1 MKGEGGGRRGGDA
14 LAHWPGQAEKGN
26 LRAARS
32 PMPSG
37 GTTPPQLRLPAHGPA
52 CILSPLKVNSGGSRP
67 HSWDFLETKLHLVPL
82 PFLLKLL
89 LLYF

>member
-1 MKGEGGGRRGGDA
+1 MPLLTGPARPRGGTSG
-14 LAHWPGQAEKGN
+14 LPG
-26 LRAARS
+26 ARYQG
-32 PMPSG
+32 G
-37 GTTPPQLRLPAHGPA
+37 GTTPPQLRLPAHSPA
-52 CILSPLKVNSGGSRP
+52 CILSPLKVNSDGSRP